1 MLASIW
7 NAKEKKLFRAGMNR
21 WFRREYFVD
30 KSPNAV
36 INQKI
41 SLGPLF
47 VDIFLS
53 FHECTWLADCR
64 LTFKPM
70 FYRRYVDDCF

>member
-1 MLASIW
+1 MVY
-7 NAKEKKLFRAGMNR
+7 
-21 WFRREYFVD
+21 RREYFVD

-47 VDIFLS
+47 VDILS

-64 LTFKPM
+64 LTSKPM